1 MLTTAHILVVED
13 DPLVAEVIAAAL
25 SDQYTASVVETSA
38 QALHCLSGGGI
49 DLILLDCTLPDG
61 IDDALVPAADQ
72 AGIPVV
78 FMSGDPQ
85 RMEGLA
91 PQPRPFILKPF
102 TFAELVA
109 VVERQIGGATPPRPD
124 QRAGAAEPAP

>member
-1 MLTTAHILVVED
+1 MRGTRHILVVED

-25 SDQYTASVVETSA
+25 DDDYATSVAATSA
-38 QALHCLSGGGI
+38 AALRLLSTAGI

-61 IDDALVPAADQ
+61 INSALIPTADRM
-72 AGIPVV
+72 GVPVV

-91 PQPRPFILKPF
+91 MRPRPFILKPF
-102 TFAELVA
+102 TFADLIAIVGRTLV
-109 VVERQIGGATPPRPD
+109 GATP
-124 QRAGAAEPAP
+124 AAA

>member
-1 MLTTAHILVVED
+1 MRSRPHILVVED

-25 SDQYTASVVETSA
+25 DDDYATSVVERSA
-38 QALHCLSGGGI
+38 AALQHLSNGGI

-61 IDDALVPAADQ
+61 IDRALIPEADRV
-72 AGIPVV
+72 GVPVV

-91 PQPRPFILKPF
+91 TQPRPFILKPF
-102 TFAELVA
+102 TLADLVA
-109 VVERQIGGATPPRPD
+109 TVEREIGGATP
-124 QRAGAAEPAP
+124 AAA